1 MLFVQKRGLA
11 HLYFYMKINQFNI
24 FFYMKMNQFDHI
36 TLDKFQRFYSLRSAF
51 PNGSVF
57 LWSVFSQA
65 QGLDMGLVSRR
76 YFEVVG
82 DKVLSFRFL

>member
-36 TLDKFQRFYSLRSAF
+36 TLDKFQRFYSLRSGF
-51 PNGSVF
+51 PNG
-57 LWSVFSQA
+57 SVFSQA
-65 QGLDMGLVSRR
+65 QGPDMGLVSRR

-82 DKVLSFRFL
+82 DKVLAFRFL